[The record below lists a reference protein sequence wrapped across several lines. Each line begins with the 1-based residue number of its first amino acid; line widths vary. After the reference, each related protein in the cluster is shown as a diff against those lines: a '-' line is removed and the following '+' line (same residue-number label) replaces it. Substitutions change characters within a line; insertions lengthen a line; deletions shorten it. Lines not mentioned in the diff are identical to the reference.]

1 VVLVQSFRH
10 VHLMSPPR
18 STNRTMPSR
27 QGIPR
32 PHVLQ
37 DNIRQAIESESL
49 QSTSKILNDPS
60 HSRKRDDL
68 LAYALAVSCEMGNH
82 GAVRYLLVRENAD
95 ANRSSR
101 WHNDKDEI
109 PPLVLAVICLSSSLS
124 SLKSAR
130 SDGNLL
136 SDKEEDVKERT
147 EIIKSLFEHQALL
160 HISASDKKT
169 ALSHVAHLE
178 IAEVVLAS
186 STKPDFKRA
195 LDSEDNEKRTPLMY
209 VLETHDHSS
218 VANFYIDNG
227 ADTHAV
233 DGGGR
238 SVLTYAIWKNH
249 TDLVERLVQ
258 DKDLVRKKDHQKRN
272 IWHHVAMDQQQLRVK
287 AMLDS
292 MASVDENDAGVDD
305 VDDKKRT
312 SLHSSATYGTVAVA
326 NAILQRSTLSLN
338 AGGHRDKTPLHF
350 AAAYG
355 HTDLVKL
362 LLEHKAKVDPQCNGN
377 FTPLHLACG
386 CGTDADEIVNHLLE
400 RGAAIES
407 QTEEKMTP
415 LHIAAA
421 HGQLA
426 VVRALLA
433 APWKADINAKCEGGW
448 TPLHL
453 ASWGRH
459 IHYLDPSADT
469 VEDPRREPP
478 KANYVEVVHELLKA
492 GANINGKSGALK
504 TALHLAAESG
514 QEDVVRLLL
523 EQKNIKLALKDDQGN
538 TPLLNAA
545 KSDQGRNIVP
555 LLAPWTQQSID
566 SLPSMTKRVAQEF
579 DANIFDFQKD
589 GSRPHRYQASIY
601 NLLYADYIKA
611 GVVTTD
617 NVSTRPEHADDGSF
631 RWIHLP
637 ANNLSWAHT
646 LLTKHFIESECSDV
660 EEFKE
665 FERSLSQLQYRG
677 QKPHA
682 RHFRST
688 CSRLSRRPWNQD
700 HSHPRISES
709 PLSDDLKLKSPLR
722 VDSIGLESDEPS
734 RPPRPPMFRR
744 STDLDQDLFRSEPM
758 TAIKFG
764 KQTRNRER
772 HFRASQSKTSA
783 GLRSLG
789 NERSIS
795 SSMHTEPAS
804 SHDSSSTSKA
814 KICLFMPYLDLEKK
828 RAVDD
833 MHKHI
838 YSNDSS
844 STSAGIGLH
853 QSQTIH
859 RDKQLYS
866 ADLASDS
873 NEYRLHIRR
882 TLDQFRYKNVNTRAR
897 DDDQVVWR
905 YQDSQQNDSRN
916 QGQHSGRDEHDI
928 LMVDQ
933 LWIWVFGP
941 QLIVTCFPQ
950 GWRHTTKKT
959 PALLSNILEGLNPRS
974 GRPVLN
980 IHELAVRIVGHCLAA
995 CDRSAERHEKLN
1007 YLDMFSSSI
1016 GTAMDKEVNTFKRFK
1031 SESDRAAKWLTRP
1044 TPEHIPENGVKPR
1057 SKQGQGSQD
1066 VATEDPDE
1074 NEHFLNIRDE
1084 TLLLLEVKDIRDELG
1099 ILSQVLD
1106 DQSSVLSAMY
1116 KTFKPVLAN
1125 ESTADQQRVLSS
1137 GDDNLLTLQHQKT
1150 EIDSMISQVQAIYK
1164 SIVNSLEHKQ
1174 RHASAIQAR
1183 YAAIEAR
1190 YTRELANSTA
1200 EQAAST
1206 AKAGRILM
1214 IFTIVTVIF
1223 LPLSFLA
1230 AFFAINLDEL
1240 PHNDQSEQQLSLS
1253 FVMKYVVGVG
1263 LGTAFAFVFVA
1274 WYWHGFVRWMRENVI
1289 PLFSLT
1295 RIRAKLSVKGRN
1307 MTDQNSKLSSAVSL
1321 PSGSGFRIRARGKQ
1335 TDPEKAQSGSSPA
1348 WSTPG

>member
-1 VVLVQSFRH
+1 
-10 VHLMSPPR
+10 
-18 STNRTMPSR
+18 
-27 QGIPR
+27 
-32 PHVLQ
+32 
-37 DNIRQAIESESL
+37 
-49 QSTSKILNDPS
+49 
-60 HSRKRDDL
+60 
-68 LAYALAVSCEMGNH
+68 MGNH
-82 GAVRYLLVRENAD
+82 GVVRFLLAQERAD
-95 ANRSSR
+95 ANRAFR
-101 WHNDKDEI
+101 WHNDKEEI
-109 PPLVLAVICLSSSLS
+109 PPLVLAVIYLSKSMS

-130 SDGNLL
+130 SDGTPLP
-136 SDKEEDVKERT
+136 DKAEDVRNRSD
-147 EIIKSLFEHQALL
+147 IVKSLFEYQALL

-169 ALSHVAHLE
+169 ALSHIAHLE
-178 IAEVVLAS
+178 IAKVVLAS
-186 STKPDFKRA
+186 STEPDFKKA
-195 LDSEDNEKRTPLMY
+195 LDSEDNEGRTPLMY

-233 DGGGR
+233 DRDGR

-249 TDLVERLVQ
+249 ADLVQRLVQ
-258 DKDLVRKKDHQKRN
+258 DKDLVRKKDQQKRN
-272 IWHHVAMDQQQLRVK
+272 IWHHVAMDQEQLRVK

-292 MASVDENDAGVDD
+292 MSSVHEHDAGVDD

-326 NAILQRSTLSLN
+326 NVILERSTRSLN
-338 AGGHRDKTPLHF
+338 ARGHRDKTPLHF

-355 HTDLVKL
+355 HTDMVKL
-362 LLEHKAKVDPQCNGN
+362 LLKHNANVDPQCNGN

-386 CGTDADEIVNHLLE
+386 CGTNAGDIVNYLLE
-400 RGAAIES
+400 QGAAIES

-426 VVRALLA
+426 VVRTLLA
-433 APWKADINAKCEGGW
+433 APWKASINAKCEGGW

-459 IHYLDPSADT
+459 VHSLNPSSDT
-469 VEDPRREPP
+469 GEEPRKEPP
-478 KANYVEVVHELLKA
+478 KADYVEVVRTLLKA
-492 GANINGKSGALK
+492 GANVNGKSGALK

-514 QEDVVRLLL
+514 HEDVVRLLL

-545 KSDQGRNIVP
+545 KSDQGKSMVP

-589 GSRPHRYQASIY
+589 GSRPHRYQSSVY
-601 NLLYADYIKA
+601 NLLYADYIRA
-611 GVVTTD
+611 GAVTTD

-677 QKPHA
+677 QKCHA
-682 RHFRST
+682 RHMRPT
-688 CSRLSRRPWNQD
+688 CSRLTKRPWDQD
-700 HSHPRISES
+700 NFHSQIAKS

-734 RPPRPPMFRR
+734 RPPRPPMIRR

-758 TAIKFG
+758 TAITFG
-764 KQTRNRER
+764 KSTRNRER
-772 HFRASQSKTSA
+772 RFRGSQCKTSA
-783 GLRSLG
+783 GLKGLG
-789 NERSIS
+789 KEKSTS
-795 SSMHTEPAS
+795 SSMNIETTSGQDP
-804 SHDSSSTSKA
+804 SSTSKA

-838 YSNDSS
+838 YPSNYDAP
-844 STSAGIGLH
+844 SAGTVLP
-853 QSQTIH
+853 QTQTIDW
-859 RDKQLYS
+859 DKQLYS

-882 TLDQFRYKNVNTRAR
+882 TLDQFRFKNVNTRAR

-916 QGQHSGRDEHDI
+916 QGQHSGRGEHDI

-950 GWRHTTKKT
+950 GWQHPSKKT

-980 IHELAVRIVGHCLAA
+980 IHELAVRMVGHCLAA
-995 CDRSAERHEKLN
+995 CDRTAERHDKLN

-1044 TPEHIPENGVKPR
+1044 TPEHVLENGVKPR
-1057 SKQGQGSQD
+1057 SKQSQSSQD
-1066 VATEDPDE
+1066 VATHDPDE
-1074 NEHFLNIRDE
+1074 NEHLLNIRDE

-1099 ILSQVLD
+1099 ILSQVMD
-1106 DQSSVLSAMY
+1106 DQSSVLSAMH

-1125 ESTADQQRVLSS
+1125 ASTADQQRVLSS
-1137 GDDNLLTLQHQKT
+1137 GDDNLLTLQQQKA
-1150 EIDSMISQVQAIYK
+1150 EIDSMISQVEAIYM

-1174 RHASAIQAR
+1174 QHASAIQAR

-1190 YTRELANSTA
+1190 YTSELAKSTA

-1274 WYWHGFVRWMRENVI
+1274 WYWHGFIRWVRENIV

-1295 RIRAKLSVKGRN
+1295 KIGVKLNGRSA
-1307 MTDQNSKLSSAVSL
+1307 TDQRGETSTAVS
-1321 PSGSGFRIRARGKQ
+1321 PSSGSSLRMRARRKQ
-1335 TDPEKAQSGSSPA
+1335 TDPEKAQSGSSAA
-1348 WSTPG
+1348 WSTPN